1 MLIQGQQIAFREAR
15 QFINGSKSRG
25 STKLLYVVRGTR
37 AFSRGSRMDLLTA
50 LFLFPLPV
58 FSLLV
63 PAMHQLFRAS
73 KRNLV
78 PYWTFSALVISLG
91 SALMLLLTQRP
102 PTLLY
107 GVLLIDPLSL
117 LFAVIFLF
125 VSTLVNVTSISYMN
139 RTENPLAY
147 YGLLLFST
155 FGMVLVGLSVDL
167 VVLFVSWELMSVPT
181 YVLTGILKK
190 DPASNEAA
198 VKYFLASAFSSGLI
212 IYAISLLFGV
222 TGSTSMVAIG
232 EKLSSG
238 NLLLEPLTLLA
249 IALFISGFGMKVAAV
264 PFHMWIPD
272 AYEGAPTTI
281 AALLAAGTKSGG
293 FVVLL
298 RVFMVSLALFRA
310 DWSIIFAVVAVLTMT
325 LGNVGALMQ
334 KSFTR
339 LLAYSSI
346 AQSGYIMIGLA
357 APTTL
362 GIGGALFHILNH
374 AIMKSAA
381 FFAAAVI
388 LMKLSTTALTGYSG
402 LAKRM
407 PCTALAL
414 TISLLALAGVP
425 PLSGFMSKL
434 VLFTAAV
441 DSGMVW
447 LALAGVLNSA
457 FSLAYYG
464 WVIKRMY
471 LDDPDDTTRV
481 HEPRLF
487 VGVLTLSAAII
498 ILLGV
503 YPEPFLSLTFG
514 IASRL

>member
-1 MLIQGQQIAFREAR
+1 M
-15 QFINGSKSRG
+15 
-25 STKLLYVVRGTR
+25 
-37 AFSRGSRMDLLTA
+37 
-50 LFLFPLPV
+50 
-58 FSLLV
+58 
-63 PAMHQLFRAS
+63 
-73 KRNLV
+73 
-78 PYWTFSALVISLG
+78 PYWTMAALIVSLSAALWLLLG
-91 SALMLLLTQRP
+91 SQRSQGLLNGALLL
-102 PTLLY
+102 
-107 GVLLIDPLSL
+107 DPLSL
-117 LFAVIFLF
+117 FFAVVFLF
-125 VSTLVNVTSISYMN
+125 ISTLVNVTSISYMKQV
-139 RTENPLAY
+139 ENPLAY

-155 FGMVLVGLSVDL
+155 FGMILVALSVDL
-167 VVLFVSWELMSVPT
+167 VVLFISWELMSVPS

-198 VKYFLASAFSSGLI
+198 VKYFLTSALSSGLL

-222 TGSTSMVAIG
+222 TGSTNMLTIG
-232 EKLSSG
+232 ERLASKS
-238 NLLLEPLTLLA
+238 LLLEPMTVLA
-249 IALFISGFGMKVAAV
+249 IALFIAGFGMKVAAV

-293 FVVLL
+293 FAALL
-298 RVFMVSLALFRA
+298 RVFVVSLVLFKA
-310 DWSIIFAVVAVLTMT
+310 DWSTIFAVVALLTMT

-374 AIMKSAA
+374 SIMKSAA
-381 FFAAAVI
+381 FFAAAAI
-388 LMKLSTTALTGYSG
+388 MMTLSTTTLEGYSG
-402 LAKRM
+402 LGKRM
-407 PCTALAL
+407 PYTALAL

-425 PLSGFMSKL
+425 PLNGFISKL

-441 DSGMVW
+441 ESHIYW

-471 LDDPDDTTRV
+471 LDDAPDMARLR
-481 HEPRLF
+481 EPRLF
-487 VGVLTLSAAII
+487 VGVLALSAAII
-498 ILLGV
+498 ILIGV
-503 YPEPFLSLTFG
+503 YPEPIFSLTTR
-514 IASRL
+514 IAAGL

>member
-1 MLIQGQQIAFREAR
+1 MGFQWGL
-15 QFINGSKSRG
+15 S
-25 STKLLYVVRGTR
+25 V
-37 AFSRGSRMDLLTA
+37 DLLIS
-50 LFLFPLPV
+50 LLLFPLP
-58 FSLLV
+58 FFGLLA
-63 PAMHQLFRAS
+63 PAVDRLSGAA
-73 KRNLV
+73 KYNV
-78 PYWTFSALVISLG
+78 IPYWTLTALLLSLFSSMT
-91 SALMLLLTQRP
+91 MLLQAQRP
-102 PTLLY
+102 PALLF
-107 GVLLIDPLSL
+107 GVLSIDPLSL
-117 LFAVIFLF
+117 LFAVIFLLI
-125 VSTLVNVTSISYMN
+125 SLLVNVTSISYM
-139 RTENPLAY
+139 RGTDNPLTY

-155 FGMVLVGLSVDL
+155 FGMMLVSFSVDL

-181 YVLTGILKK
+181 YVLTGVMKK

-198 VKYFLASAFSSGLI
+198 VKYFLTSALSSGLL

-222 TGSTSMVAIG
+222 TGTTNMLTIG
-232 EKLSSG
+232 QELASK
-238 NLLLEPLTLLA
+238 NLLLEPMTLLA
-249 IALFISGFGMKVAAV
+249 VALFIAGFGMKVAAV

-293 FVVLL
+293 FVALL
-298 RVFMVSLALFRA
+298 RVFMVSLPFFMA
-310 DWSIIFAVVAVLTMT
+310 DWSTIFAVIALLTMT
-325 LGNVGALMQ
+325 LGNVAALMQ

-374 AIMKSAA
+374 SIMKSAA
-381 FFAAAVI
+381 FFAAAAV
-388 LMKLSTTALTGYSG
+388 LMKFSTTALDGYSG
-402 LAKRM
+402 LGKRM
-407 PCTALAL
+407 PYTAFAL

-425 PLSGFMSKL
+425 PLNGFMSKL

-441 DSGMVW
+441 QSDISW

-471 LDDPDDTTRV
+471 LDEAPDMAHIR
-481 HEPRLF
+481 EPRLF
-487 VGVLTLSAAII
+487 VGVLSLSAAII
-498 ILLGV
+498 VLVGI
-503 YPEPFLSLTFG
+503 YPEPVLSLTMK
-514 IASRL
+514 IAGGL

>member
-1 MLIQGQQIAFREAR
+1 M
-15 QFINGSKSRG
+15 
-25 STKLLYVVRGTR
+25 
-37 AFSRGSRMDLLTA
+37 
-50 LFLFPLPV
+50 LFLFPIPV
-58 FSLLV
+58 FGLLV

-78 PYWTFSALVISLG
+78 PYWTLAALVVSLG

-102 PTLLY
+102 PMPLY

-125 VSTLVNVTSISYMN
+125 ISTLVNVTSISYMS

-198 VKYFLASAFSSGLI
+198 VKYFLVSAFSSGLI

-232 EKLSSG
+232 ERLSSR

-249 IALFISGFGMKVAAV
+249 VALFIAGFGMKVAAV

-293 FVVLL
+293 FAALL
-298 RVFMVSLALFRA
+298 RVFVVSLALFRA
-310 DWSIIFAVVAVLTMT
+310 DWSIIFAAVALLTMT

-357 APTTL
+357 APTAL
-362 GIGGALFHILNH
+362 GIGGALFHILNL

-388 LMKLSTTALTGYSG
+388 LMKLSTTALDGYSG
-402 LAKRM
+402 LGKRM
-407 PCTALAL
+407 PYTALAL
-414 TISLLALAGVP
+414 TVSLLALAGVP
-425 PLSGFMSKL
+425 PLNGFMSKL

-471 LDDPDDTTRV
+471 LDDANDMTRV
-481 HEPRLF
+481 REPRIF
-487 VGVLTLSAAII
+487 VGVLAFSTAVIV
-498 ILLGV
+498 LLGV
-503 YPEPFLSLTFG
+503 YPEPFLSLTLG